1 MFFFI
6 RRVLHDSRDER
17 EYIATKPPS
26 DEGGVRHSL
35 TEGVNRATGAKIYRI
50 PTDVPRNRYNDVS
63 LPQSSSAT
71 APSFEGA
78 NQNTAYSAPQK
89 GMLRCALHDS
99 MDERECIVT
108 SLPQMR
114 EVSGIA

>member
-1 MFFFI
+1 MTAGTKG
-6 RRVLHDSRDER
+6 EG
-17 EYIATKPPS
+17 IATKPPS

-35 TEGVNRATGAKIYRI
+35 TEGVNRATEAKIYRI
-50 PTDVPRNRYNDVS
+50 PTDVRGNRYNDVS

-78 NQNTAYSAPQK
+78 NQNTAYNAPKK

-99 MDERECIVT
+99 RDASQP